1 VRKSGEVVMLKLLT
15 VSFWRLLACFSL
27 LLGLIGVV
35 LPGLPTVPF
44 LLVSAWSAGKG
55 WPRLEIWL
63 LAHPSFG
70 PPLKR
75 WREHGAVPRKAKYLA
90 ILMMTS
96 SVVLLQFSAAPFWL
110 KLSLPVFLCA
120 VALWLWRRPEV

>member
-1 VRKSGEVVMLKLLT
+1 MLKLLK
-15 VSFWRLLACFSL
+15 VSCWRLLAGISL

-63 LAHPSFG
+63 LEHPSFG

-75 WREHGAVPRKAKYLA
+75 WREQGAVPRKAKYMALG
-90 ILMMTS
+90 MMS
-96 SVVLLQFSAAPFWL
+96 LSVVMLLLSPAPFLL
-110 KLSLPVFLCA
+110 KLLLPPFLCC
-120 VALWLWRRPEV
+120 VAIWLWRRPEA